1 MPFKVGTNTS
11 VDLIVQGAG
20 AAEEEKPG
28 TKEVSKSGSASG
40 PGSETSARESANDL
54 RLRASRNA
62 ATTGAGAPSAG
73 FNSTPRTVSPAP
85 ELNTRTTRGQP
96 SRETR
101 QRGISLLDSG
111 RSPSSATLG
120 SAEGRL
126 GGGGFAGSFT
136 DLVNSGLGG
145 LSPGLKSPLLTGGGG
160 DVSEGL
166 ERLRDIIEGEGY
178 GTDYTSSGTDEAS
191 SGGTSSTDST
201 VESDTTVY
209 EFDRSAYD
217 SEISQIGVISAV
229 PEVVCILPL
238 KNLYEKSGEVSNL
251 GVLYDL
257 QNSLRDSTITRAQEV
272 VDQYYSE
279 NPDAQ
284 AQLGQIRDENT
295 SKYTVLATSLPQI
308 AGLKQAV
315 ISTTSI
321 TTPSQDVQQK
331 VDKAAST
338 TLSESSVSE
347 GIFFDGTTVTID
359 RETTSSVS
367 DTKNSS
373 VQYTDDDVTKYNS
386 GKDITLSLSEKLLG
400 DTGDTTAIPA
410 QAKTARQYQLM
421 KAALAQ
427 ILEGRLYTPESLD
440 RVIQSPYQDI
450 EYAKVTPIT
459 NLTADNIENCQGIE
473 FAKVTLDLVGDAVSK
488 NFQATDFGTTAAAAV
503 SRLSSNGIYYAGQ
516 LARLDGRMY
525 GVQDSYEDAVA
536 EYGVNT
542 NLFSSDGK
550 VRHLPIIGLDSEV
563 DNYSFYKQII
573 PVLAAQIAETEIGSL
588 LNSGIPASISPGSS
602 EIVSISNT
610 SSDTVRYVAE
620 ISSGKKI
627 FLFDD
632 ALQTSEIQESDPVST
647 IISLNLE
654 ELDSLKNQINEIE
667 TGLDSLLSSNKNFFT
682 NQCALTIFQIFFKHY
697 ISFFEESVLL
707 NDSASSKSAARAALF
722 FRATGSEFAAAK
734 LFTII
739 QNENAFPFKSR
750 TGESTYSA
758 TPVEAS
764 YMLDLGGSSSEFSTD
779 AFSLSG
785 VGTKKKISDKIEFKD
800 AQECFKEIIMSVG
813 SSIDTFRNISSEISS
828 QYTTIASNTNLVSQ
842 ISFAA
847 YLMFIRTL
855 KKVQVAGSF
864 KTTVDLNTG
873 DGAVNVDLEWYE
885 HDIAI
890 LIDCLKSIF
899 TAVSADEVS
908 FSKFVEITG
917 NEPTSNQKED
927 INSLFQ
933 ELRKPVTG
941 ALQMYQDFRSLVA
954 YQKTVLSAQKSYV
967 SSVIS
972 LHNKIKEVYGEE
984 KTAQIVGR
992 YLTLESAVEAL
1003 YRTSRYLNFVPGTLI
1018 SSIATRSRHYRSIVK
1033 AAFKDLILKK
1043 ENLSI
1048 CVIGLPYGHLELL
1061 RLAKEDISFYY
1072 NVRVFADPVDESEN
1086 RIDYSGFGYIS
1097 SSETNRPE
1105 NAGPYSSKIPGVVD
1119 DYTLPNEV
1127 SSTSDDSISIYEISE
1142 TGGSLNII
1150 SRNEATNYYGSIDF
1164 PAAVVQAALQAY
1176 VEDIY
1181 GLYPRYATTKSPLR
1195 SDPYPEESIADA
1207 ALQSAGFT
1215 FDTTDNQLI
1224 YSRLR
1229 AMIMMHQDFM
1239 TTRMLEE
1246 MECSFVFDKLLYLVV
1261 DGDKYND
1268 IVSQFYTKVEA

>member
-20 AAEEEKPG
+20 AAEEENRG
-28 TKEVSKSGSASG
+28 TKEVSKSGGISG
-40 PGSETSARESANDL
+40 SGIETGARESSNDV
-54 RLRASRNA
+54 RLRASKNA
-62 ATTGAGAPSAG
+62 AIAGAAAPSAG
-73 FNSTPRTVSPAP
+73 FNSTPGTGSPAP
-85 ELNTRTTRGQP
+85 ELNARTTRGQP

-101 QRGISLLDSG
+101 QRGIGPLDSS
-111 RSPSSATLG
+111 RSPSSTTLG
-120 SAEGRL
+120 SASGRL
-126 GGGGFAGSFT
+126 GSGGFAGSFT
-136 DLVNSGLGG
+136 DLVNSGKGRLV
-145 LSPGLKSPLLTGGGG
+145 PGLKSVPLTGGRLGG
-160 DVSEGL
+160 GGSSPDL
-166 ERLRDIIEGEGY
+166 ENLRDIIEGEGY

-217 SEISQIGVISAV
+217 SEISQIGVISAI
-229 PEVVCILPL
+229 PEVVCIVPL

-331 VDKAAST
+331 VDSAVAT
-338 TLSESSVSE
+338 TTSESNVSRGE
-347 GIFFDGTTVTID
+347 IVLAATLPTAET
-359 RETTSSVS
+359 TTSS
-367 DTKNSS
+367 TTNNRS
-373 VQYTDDDVTKYNS
+373 VQYIDDDVTKYDS
-386 GKDITLSLSEKLLG
+386 GKDIILSLSEKLLG
-400 DTGDTTAIPA
+400 DTGDTTVIPA
-410 QAKTARQYQLM
+410 QSKTARQYQLM
-421 KAALAQ
+421 KAVLAQ
-427 ILEGRLYTPESLD
+427 ILEGRLYTPDSLD
-440 RVIQSPYQDI
+440 QVIQSPYQDI
-450 EYAKVTPIT
+450 EYAKVAPVTS
-459 NLTADNIENCQGIE
+459 LTADNIENCQGIE

-488 NFQATDFGTTAAAAV
+488 NFQAIDFNTTAAAAV
-503 SRLSSNGIYYAGQ
+503 SRLSSNGVYYAGQ
-516 LARLDGRMY
+516 LARFEGRMY
-525 GVQDSYEDAVA
+525 GVQDSYVDAVA
-536 EYGVNT
+536 EYEVNT
-542 NLFSSDGK
+542 HLYSSDGK
-550 VRHLPIIGLDSEV
+550 VSHLPIIGLDSEV
-563 DNYSFYKQII
+563 DNYSFYKQVV
-573 PVLAAQIAETEIGSL
+573 PVLSALIAESEIGSL
-588 LNSGIPASISPGSS
+588 LNSGIPASISPGSA

-610 SSDTVRYVAE
+610 SSDSIRYVAE
-620 ISSGKKI
+620 TSSGKKI
-627 FLFDD
+627 FLFDET
-632 ALQTSEIQESDPVST
+632 LQTSEIEQSDPVSSIVSLSIPELEALKT
-647 IISLNLE
+647 QIDQIISNL
-654 ELDSLKNQINEIE
+654 DGFVS
-667 TGLDSLLSSNKNFFT
+667 DNKNFFT
-682 NQCALTIFQIFFKHY
+682 NQCAMTIFQTFFDHY
-697 ISFFEESVLL
+697 ISFFEESVLMSNEIDSL
-707 NDSASSKSAARAALF
+707 STYETYSASRVALF
-722 FRATGSEFAAAK
+722 SIATHSEFAAAK
-734 LFTII
+734 LYSII
-739 QNENAFPFKSR
+739 HNEDAYPFSVRSGKSVFSPAYA
-750 TGESTYSA
+750 EFKNMS
-758 TPVEAS
+758 
-764 YMLDLGGSSSEFSTD
+764 DLGRYEFSTEG
-779 AFSLSG
+779 FHLEGISS
-785 VGTKKKISDKIEFKD
+785 KKKLEFVPTYSSFSDFFKNLCIE
-800 AQECFKEIIMSVG
+800 G
-813 SSIDTFRNISSEISS
+813 SSFDTFRNITNELTAN
-828 QYTTIASNTNLVSQ
+828 YTTISSNQKIVEQIRFASFIMFLRVLSKIK
-842 ISFAA
+842 ISGYF
-847 YLMFIRTL
+847 R
-855 KKVQVAGSF
+855 
-864 KTTVDLNTG
+864 VDY
-873 DGAVNVDLEWYE
+873 DCYVEWHQ
-885 HDIAI
+885 HDIA
-890 LIDCLKSIF
+890 LAIDCLKSIF
-899 TAVSADEVS
+899 TATSADEVS

-917 NEPTSNQKED
+917 SEPTNEQRANID
-927 INSLFQ
+927 SLLQ

-941 ALQMYQDFRSLVA
+941 ALQMYQDFRSLIA
-954 YQKTVLSAQKSYV
+954 YQKTVLSAQSNYI

-972 LHNKIKEVYGEE
+972 LHNKIKEIYGEE